1 MLLNIDVGNVEP
13 NVTEVSRGFADLGED
28 DSGFVGVA
36 LVREHTSDA
45 VGRPN
50 VLGIVS
56 QDLKKIKTLL
66 ERVSPYTEVPF

>member
-1 MLLNIDVGNVEP
+1 MLLNINVGNVEP
-13 NVTEVSRGFADLGED
+13 NVAEVSRGFADLSKD
-28 DSGFVGVA
+28 DSGFVGVT

-56 QDLKKIKTLL
+56 QDLKRIKTLL